1 MKKAVYAGTFDPI
14 TLGHLDVI
22 ERSAKIFDFLYIG
35 VAARVKKNTL
45 IPVEERHILVSKSV
59 KHISNVKV
67 LIFNGL
73 LVDFVKECQASVIVR
88 GLRALS
94 DFEYEFEMASANKKL
109 MENVET
115 MFLPT
120 SLEYSFLSSSLVK
133 EVASLGGDIS
143 IWVPNCVSRYLKKIY
158 KDVEKYG
165 QYSENN

>member
-22 ERSAKIFDFLYIG
+22 ERSAKIFDLIYIG

-45 IPVEERHILVSKSV
+45 LDVNNRYDLVVESV
-59 KHISNVKV
+59 KHLNNVHV
-67 LIFNGL
+67 TIFNGL
-73 LVDFVKECQASVIVR
+73 LVDFVRECQASVIVR
-88 GLRALS
+88 GLRVLS

-109 MENVET
+109 YPDVET

-133 EVASLGGDIS
+133 EVACLGGDIS
-143 IWVPNCVSRYLKKIY
+143 IWVPLCVSKTLENIY
-158 KDVEKYG
+158 KKTG
-165 QYSENN
+165 NNG